1 MTVSRLSLA
10 LDDGAAL
17 PPSGGIVVIGATADT
32 DLSAFPKD
40 RLTVVQGFRPDH
52 DRLAAKGF
60 EVRVATTGSFAGA
73 VICLPRSRDE
83 ARALVAEAA
92 GCVEPGGP
100 IWLDGQKTD
109 GIDAMLRDVRSRAAL
124 SAPVAKAHGK
134 CAMFRCEGPAAFTDW
149 VTRDTRPA
157 PGFTARP
164 GCFSADGIDPGSQV
178 LADALPA
185 GLKGRGADLGAG
197 WGWLAA
203 QVLRQPGVTELHLV
217 EAQHMA
223 VEAAR
228 ANISD
233 PRAVF
238 HWADA
243 TGFRPDRPLDFI
255 VMNPPFHRGRAADP
269 AIGQGFV
276 RAAAGMLA
284 PSGVLWMVANRHL
297 PYEDVLNAAF
307 GEVAEA
313 GADRAFKVLRAS
325 RPRKGPPRRNGHS
338 G

>member
-1 MTVSRLSLA
+1 
-10 LDDGAAL
+10 
-17 PPSGGIVVIGATADT
+17 
-32 DLSAFPKD
+32 
-40 RLTVVQGFRPDH
+40 
-52 DRLAAKGF
+52 
-60 EVRVATTGSFAGA
+60 
-73 VICLPRSRDE
+73 
-83 ARALVAEAA
+83 
-92 GCVEPGGP
+92 
-100 IWLDGQKTD
+100 
-109 GIDAMLRDVRSRAAL
+109 
-124 SAPVAKAHGK
+124 
-134 CAMFRCEGPAAFTDW
+134 
-149 VTRDTRPA
+149 
-157 PGFTARP
+157 
-164 GCFSADGIDPGSQV
+164 
-178 LADALPA
+178 
-185 GLKGRGADLGAG
+185 
-197 WGWLAA
+197 
-203 QVLRQPGVTELHLV
+203 
-217 EAQHMA
+217 MA

-243 TGFRPDRPLDFI
+243 TGFRPDRPLHFI